1 MKEFVNARGLGDP
14 MDKGRPSKIRASNM
28 QV

>member
-1 MKEFVNARGLGDP
+1 MKDFVNVRGLGDP
-14 MDKGRPSKIRASNM
+14 MDKGRPSKIWASNM